1 MPGFPVAADEPCDFT
16 STDQQPSPLDTSVEL
31 SISEKVT
38 GEWTFTGFCKPIE
51 FYNVLLHRPRL
62 FLPRC
67 LKYRINASQEKRIQM
82 TVLLSWSDEETQNM
96 FPLYISLAR
105 RDPNNE
111 DADYSAVY
119 LLSQILTFR
128 GSSGIDGRN
137 EIKAKF
143 VLSEV
148 NKLAVE
154 ARSGSLFLLFF
165 TTEGNSN
172 SLSRINASLGPSD
185 QTSHESIAEKT
196 CLYGKISFQSIYTAW
211 DDSPNFRWGQR
222 AEIMTTLNLLPCI
235 LKYDFENKGTAIA
248 IQDLQNSEIV
258 TTSKSVHIKIFA
270 EEFGAKEKSPYH
282 ANAIN
287 DVPSSSASS
296 SSSTPSSPLSS
307 SSSSCVIRSKEG
319 RVVFN
324 YRYYKNRLQR
334 REVTENF
341 SCPYCYLKCASY
353 KGLRCHLLASH
364 DLLNFEF
371 SASEDCLAVNVSKKY
386 DIWRFEF
393 IADGIDPRLQTFMHR
408 GKRTRQVRP
417 EDARFEEVQ
426 DVDSPALA
434 DNADPPVLATDVD
447 LPVLANDVD
456 SPVLAIT
463 NNADPPVLAMD
474 LDPLVLANDA
484 DSPVLALI
492 NNADPP
498 VLAMDVDPPVLAN
511 DAGSPVLAND
521 AGSPVLANDVDS
533 PLLAM
538 DSDPPILAIDED
550 PPILAMDADP
560 PVFDSETTLED
571 IEFLKKADGNSATT
585 SGVANTNIVSNL
597 DPDCVPPV
605 SEHDNGT
612 PSAQQAGNTRKLP
625 VEHFSPQMI
634 AQLTKREFFHSHK
647 AQPMSLEEV
656 LSGYDSE
663 AEVDDEV
670 LDIEDRWRLNLHDN
684 ATKEEKQL
692 MTMWN
697 SFIRRQR
704 VRVDAHVR
712 WACKAFT
719 IKHGSEIVK
728 SRELSEYWTVFR
740 LKLYSEGLID
750 STIINDCGTV
760 LKHYRANPDTQY
772 PEDKIPAILLSPV
785 KNRRK
790 R

>member
-31 SISEKVT
+31 SISEKVA

-67 LKYRINASQEKRIQM
+67 LKYRIDASQEKRIQM
-82 TVLLSWSDEETQNM
+82 TVMLSWSDEETQNT

-128 GSSGIDGRN
+128 GSSGIDGQN

-211 DDSPNFRWGQR
+211 DNSPNFRWGQR

-235 LKYDFENKGTAIA
+235 LKYDFENKGTTIA

-521 AGSPVLANDVDS
+521 VDS

-772 PEDKIPAILLSPV
+772 PKDKIPAILLSPV